1 MIEHPEESGEEQLDS
16 LVDEFVQRLRC
27 GEEPSIAAYLEK
39 YPALAEELEEV
50 LASAAMIERL
60 KQAEPAGSG
69 NGSLASRLP
78 RIERLGDYRIIEEI
92 GRGGMGHVML
102 GVHES
107 LGRRVAIKILPPQF
121 AGNEKH
127 CERFRR
133 EAQAAANLHHPN
145 IVSVFGAGRSEGYH
159 YYVMDFIDGMGLN
172 NVIRGLQEDRS
183 HDGTTDSSPTRP
195 EMNREVNGNSPIG
208 EPQGPTVGGEEATR
222 ISASDPPLASPS
234 TRPAALS
241 PGCVLAVPRGTERFR
256 WAAGIIAR
264 IADALQY
271 AHSEGKLHRDIKPSN
286 LILDRDG
293 RVWLTDFGLVKAFS
307 EATMTGLGEII
318 GTPQYMAPEAVSS
331 GKYDE
336 RSEVYCLGLTLF
348 ELLTLK
354 PAFADSNPAT
364 LLRKVATESVPAP
377 RRIDPSIPRDLA
389 TIVEKATMREPGR
402 RYASAAA
409 MRDDLNAWL
418 GGHAISAR
426 RAGIHQ
432 RLWLWSRRNPW
443 AALSAGMT
451 ALVAIVAT
459 SGYFLVNNAYLK
471 LAEQHKE
478 LIDQQKQVRAAR
490 TEAENN
496 AEKYRDQYMRAE
508 ANVAL
513 TLEMFDEMFRKI
525 ALRGRSKDES
535 GFSFDGFEELAGV
548 ETAVTAQDA
557 VFLEQM
563 LAFLERFAEANRE
576 NHELAGESAR
586 AYRRIA
592 NIYHLKGRLK
602 EAEAAYLQA
611 IELYRDLAEQDED
624 TSQWQMLH
632 AQTANELSL
641 VVSRDF
647 RHREALGLLQKTRDQ
662 LESLPDANSPA
673 VQFEIARTLNLAG
686 SLLPLTD
693 IESTGSAILD
703 TMQGELRRFRNRR
716 RLYDRLQA
724 SEAFLN
730 RNVAM
735 IEEAIGVLDK
745 LVAAEPQNPQYL
757 LESAKSRAR
766 LAELCQIREQP
777 DERDRYRTEAIDLL
791 EQLGKLDPENTECLA
806 ANVQVRMLPVAA
818 TAEARQAELEKA
830 CETAASLSEQRPG
843 NLEFAQLDAEARF
856 LLGQEYLAAGLV
868 DKTIEAWQDTLKT
881 LERVLNSN
889 RDNESLQLR
898 YAATILELSELL
910 QREKRYEALR
920 EMLVRATTALQRQNR
935 WIRTSPVG
943 RFLTARLLDMLAISH
958 RELGDVRAA
967 QNAAR
972 QAAQLRQ
979 RPEPGPNG
987 KPPRG
992 K

>member
-1 MIEHPEESGEEQLDS
+1 VIEHPGESGEQQLES
-16 LVDEFVQRLRC
+16 IVDEFLQRLRG
-27 GEEPSIAAYLEK
+27 GEQPSIAEYMEK
-39 YPALAEELEEV
+39 FPALAGELEEL

-60 KQAEPAGSG
+60 KRPDAAGSG
-69 NGSLASRLP
+69 SGSLAAQLP

-133 EAQAAANLHHPN
+133 EAQAAATLHHPN

-159 YYVMDFIDGMGLN
+159 YYVMEFIDGTGLN
-172 NVIRGLQEDRS
+172 NVIRGLREDLSRG
-183 HDGTTDSSPTRP
+183 DTIDNAPTRA
-195 EMNREVNGNSPIG
+195 EVTRVSEQRDQQ
-208 EPQGPTVGGEEATR
+208 EPQGPTVGGDGQTR
-222 ISASDPPLASPS
+222 ISMSEPGLEAPRE
-234 TRPAALS
+234 RPALVS
-241 PGCVLAVPRGTERFR
+241 PGCVVAVPRGAARFR
-256 WAAGIIAR
+256 WAAEIMAR

-286 LILDRDG
+286 LLLDREG
-293 RVWLTDFGLVKAFS
+293 RVWLTDFGLVKAFTD
-307 EATMTGLGEII
+307 ETMTGLGEII
-318 GTPQYMAPEAVSS
+318 GTPQYMAPESVTS
-331 GKYDE
+331 GRYDE

-364 LLRKVATESVPAP
+364 LLRKVASDPVPAP
-377 RRIDPSIPRDLA
+377 RRLETSIPRDLA
-389 TIVEKATMREPGR
+389 TIVEKATMSEPGR

-409 MRDDLNAWL
+409 LRDDLNAWL
-418 GGHAISAR
+418 GGHPVSAR
-426 RAGIHQ
+426 RARMHQ

-459 SGYFLVNNAYLK
+459 SGYFLVNSAYRK
-471 LAEQHKE
+471 LAEQHGE
-478 LIDQQKQVRAAR
+478 LQQQQQLTRSAQI
-490 TEAENN
+490 EAEKN
-496 AEKYRDQYMRAE
+496 AERYRDQFMRAE

-525 ALRGRSKDES
+525 ALRGGTREQS

-557 VFLEQM
+557 
-563 LAFLERFAEANRE
+563 AFLEEMLEFLQRFADANRQ

-592 NIYHLKGRLK
+592 NIYHLKGRWK

-611 IELYRDLAEQDED
+611 VDLYQSLAENDND
-624 TSQWQMLH
+624 ASQWRMLR

-641 VVSRDF
+641 VLSRDG
-647 RHREALGLLQKTRDQ
+647 RHRDAVELLQKTREQ
-662 LESLPDANSPA
+662 LRSSPEADSEA
-673 VQFEIARTLNLAG
+673 VKFEIARTLNLAG
-686 SLLPLTD
+686 SLLPMTD
-693 IESTGSAILD
+693 IDSTGSAILD
-703 TMQGELRRFRNRR
+703 TMPEELRRLRNRR
-716 RLYDRLQA
+716 RLIDRLQA
-724 SEAFLN
+724 SGTMLD

-735 IEEAIGVLDK
+735 IEEAIGILDQ
-745 LVAAEPQNPQYL
+745 LAEKQPDNPQYL

-766 LAELCQIREQP
+766 LAELCQFREQP
-777 DERDRYRTEAIDLL
+777 EERDRYRGQAIELL
-791 EQLGKLDPENTECLA
+791 ERMREFDPENTECLA
-806 ANVQVRMLPVAA
+806 ASVQVRMLPVSS
-818 TAEARQAELEKA
+818 TGEARQIELEKA
-830 CETAASLSEQRPG
+830 CESAASLSEQRPG
-843 NLEFAQLDAEARF
+843 NLEFAQLEAESRF
-856 LLGQEYLAAGLV
+856 LLGQEYLSAGAI
-868 DKTIEAWQDTLKT
+868 DKTIEAWQATLKT
-881 LERVLNSN
+881 LERVFNSN
-889 RDNESLQLR
+889 RDSESLQLR

-910 QREKRYEALR
+910 LKEERYELLR
-920 EMLVRATTALQRQNR
+920 ETLVKSTGGLLRQ
-935 WIRTSPVG
+935 G
-943 RFLTARLLDMLAISH
+943 RLARSNPGARLLMARLLDMLAEAH
-958 RELGDVRAA
+958 GQLGDVRAA

-972 QAAQLRQ
+972 QAALLRQ
-979 RPEPGPNG
+979 RPDPGSNG
-987 KPPRG
+987 KAPRG